1 MKKRKMN
8 LLKQNNKIF
17 YIIMAIIIFLTI
29 LLILFVHLF
38 NTSKES
44 VYPIEN
50 YMTCE

>member
-1 MKKRKMN
+1 MKV
-8 LLKQNNKIF
+8 LKLDNKIF
-17 YIIMAIIIFLTI
+17 YIVMAIIILLTI

-50 YMTCE
+50 YMTCSD

>member
-1 MKKRKMN
+1 MKM
-8 LLKQNNKIF
+8 LKENKIF
-17 YIIMAIIIFLTI
+17 YIIMVIIILFT
-29 LLILFVHLF
+29 LLLLLFVHLF